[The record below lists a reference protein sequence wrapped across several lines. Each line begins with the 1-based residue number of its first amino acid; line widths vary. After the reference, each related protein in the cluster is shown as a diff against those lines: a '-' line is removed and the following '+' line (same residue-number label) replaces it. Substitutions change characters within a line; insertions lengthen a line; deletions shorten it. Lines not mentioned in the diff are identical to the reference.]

1 MAILKVARLGHPV
14 LRSAAEPLTRGQIR
28 SAEVQ
33 RLIDDMVETMREYDG
48 VGLAAPQVHST
59 WRLVVVEV
67 PASEDGARQALPL
80 TVLANPVLTPE
91 GEERALDWE
100 GCLSLPDLRGQVP
113 RFTRVRLE
121 ALDRQGRPLTME
133 ARDFAARVLQHECDH
148 LDGVVFPD
156 RMTDLRSLAFQR
168 EFERFAADGQRVLE
182 D

>member
-148 LDGVVFPD
+148 LDGVLFPD